1 VHEATRTRPVLAF
14 GIITAACMM
23 LSPIA
28 VQAQRPTVDAALA
41 TRARNACDAAA
52 AKAGYNIMRRD
63 NETHATTTITFPM
76 HVRHGTEEADVT
88 CTYDTHRGLATY
100 SAFQAQRAERAAQ
113 RQETREETREARAQ
127 RICREN
133 VNGRRGYRV
142 ESVGDPTQHGNNWDV
157 PLRVRRNGRTNVLVT
172 CRYNSATS
180 KISLR

>member
-1 VHEATRTRPVLAF
+1 MHDATHTRPVLAF
-14 GIITAACMM
+14 GILTAACLM
-23 LSPIA
+23 LSPVA

-63 NETHATTTITFPM
+63 NETHATTTIAFPM

-88 CTYDTHRGLATY
+88 CTYDTHRGVATY
-100 SAFQAQRAERAAQ
+100 SAFQAQRAEHAAQ
-113 RQETREETREARAQ
+113 REETREARAQ
-127 RICREN
+127 RVCRDN

-142 ESVGDPTQHGNNWDV
+142 ESVGDPTQRGNTWDV

-172 CRYNSATS
+172 CRYNTASG
-180 KISLR
+180 KVSLR